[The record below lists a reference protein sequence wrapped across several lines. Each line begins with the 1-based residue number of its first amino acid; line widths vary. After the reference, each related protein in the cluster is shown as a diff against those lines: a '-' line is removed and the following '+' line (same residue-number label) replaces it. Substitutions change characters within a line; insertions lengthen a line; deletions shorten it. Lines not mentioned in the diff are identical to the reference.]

1 MKQNQSGSVL
11 AISLVLL
18 TAITLVS
25 MMGLQRSALH
35 TKIVN
40 NIQHKE
46 RLFRTAA
53 SDQEARYDK
62 YNTDPEASI
71 LLFDIINNF
80 EVGDL
85 GKKEQQVID
94 LTLLDKGSESSDQNG
109 LIQPSISSTS
119 LYILGSADSNKIT
132 LAVGHDVGSHTN
144 HYFQIDSSATFP
156 HKPSIGSSQRTGF
169 HFPALIIGQN
179 SL

>member
-25 MMGLQRSALH
+25 MQGLQRSALH

-40 NIQHKE
+40 NIQHQEK
-46 RLFRTAA
+46 LFRSAA

-62 YNTDPEASI
+62 YNTDPEASK

-80 EVGDL
+80 DVGDQ
-85 GKKEQQVID
+85 GAKEQKPID
-94 LTLLDKGSESSDQNG
+94 LVLLDGHSEGDDQPG
-109 LIQPSISSTS
+109 IIKPSISSTS
-119 LYILGSADSNKIT
+119 LYILGSTDSNKIT

-144 HYFQIDSSATFP
+144 HYFQIDSSAAFQQR
-156 HKPSIGSSQRTGF
+156 PSNTSSQRTGF

>member
-25 MMGLQRSALH
+25 MQGLQRSALH

-40 NIQHKE
+40 NIQHQEK
-46 RLFRTAA
+46 LFRSAA

-62 YNTDPEASI
+62 YNTDPEASK

-80 EVGDL
+80 DVGDL
-85 GKKEQQVID
+85 GKKEQKSID
-94 LTLLDKGSESSDQNG
+94 LVLLDGHSEGGDQPG
-109 LIQPSISSTS
+109 IIKPSISSTS
-119 LYILGSADSNKIT
+119 LYILGSTDSNKIT

-144 HYFQIDSSATFP
+144 HYFQIDSSAAFQ
-156 HKPSIGSSQRTGF
+156 HRPSITSSQRTGF